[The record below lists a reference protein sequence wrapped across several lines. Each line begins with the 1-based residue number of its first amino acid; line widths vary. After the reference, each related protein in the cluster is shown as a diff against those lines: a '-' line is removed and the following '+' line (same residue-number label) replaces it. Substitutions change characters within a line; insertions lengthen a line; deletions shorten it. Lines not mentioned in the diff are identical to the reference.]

1 MHELCYLYNPATIS
15 LPFHY
20 SSSHHPQRAAK
31 VVERQALL
39 ARREPQR
46 RPQRAALARQCYERR
61 ALLGGEARRGARR
74 PRTNADGDPAA
85 AADQLGRKFFGV
97 TLRPGD
103 VVDADKDAIE
113 RLLRATSVLGDGD
126 RVVESLDPGLDAA
139 LFAHADSVTRRFFG
153 DDIYMRGILEF
164 SNV

>member
-1 MHELCYLYNPATIS
+1 MTQRLCVENVLSTS
-15 LPFHY
+15 FKPFF
-20 SSSHHPQRAAK
+20 QLAFARNRAPW
-31 VVERQALL
+31 
-39 ARREPQR
+39 EP
-46 RPQRAALARQCYERR
+46 
-61 ALLGGEARRGARR
+61 GV
-74 PRTNADGDPAA
+74 TPAA
-85 AADQLGRKFFGV
+85 AADRLGAFFGNI

-153 DDIYMRGILEF
+153 DDIYMRGIVEF